1 MARPSASAGGSS
13 HGSRSR
19 GWARFRSR
27 SDDGERRG
35 GVHSANKAVKEF
47 LSVSGLGAK
56 LRDWPVYDAWRKALG
71 EDLSRRAR
79 AVDFRRGE
87 LFVEVESAA
96 HHHEL
101 ANFTGERY
109 RNLTNQ
115 HLGRAAVRKVSFR
128 LKR

>member
-1 MARPSASAGGSS
+1 MRTA
-13 HGSRSR
+13 
-19 GWARFRSR
+19 
-27 SDDGERRG
+27 DQ
-35 GVHSANKAVKEF
+35 AVKEF
-47 LSVSGLGAK
+47 LSASGLGDK
-56 LRDWPVYDAWRKALG
+56 MRDWPVYDAWRKALG
-71 EDLSRRAR
+71 EELSRRAR

-109 RNLTNQ
+109 RQLMNQ
-115 HLGRAAVRKVSFR
+115 HLGRPAVRKVSFK